1 MLSKILHHTHITEPK
16 VIEKKASQ
24 SYVPSHKRTSELPEN
39 VLKPTPREK
48 SAYRKGEKD
57 DEEKQPLVSKE
68 LDKEAAAYK
77 RRNPVFKEQYENL
90 EKVVE
95 LVQEKIRNLQ
105 KEINELKKP
114 PLQRTLTIHA
124 PAAGSGDSVPDMA
137 KSNEAP
143 EHIGSKAY
151 KNTQE
156 EDLIEVLEQQLNDLK
171 TQEAEI
177 RTEMINLILEERKK
191 YK

>member
-16 VIEKKASQ
+16 VIEKRASQ
-24 SYVPSHKRTSELPEN
+24 PYVPSHKRTSELPEN

-48 SAYRKGEKD
+48 SAYRKDEKD

-124 PAAGSGDSVPDMA
+124 STADSAPDTP
-137 KSNEAP
+137 KSSEAP

-156 EDLIEVLEQQLNDLK
+156 EDLIEILEQQLNDLE

-191 YK
+191 SK